1 MKLKKMTMA
10 VKLTPTSD
18 DVEDDED
25 DHGSCRGAEEEGD
38 EIDEGQC
45 RPAIQQQ
52 HQEHQP

>member
-1 MKLKKMTMA
+1 MA